1 MMPLRRD
8 LRPLVAI
15 AVLGVAIALAET
27 VTGLDG
33 GLLLLSPALALLAPL
48 LAGRYVGED
57 ALGRLVARR
66 WPPQRRV
73 RVASTPLPRRRP
85 RVAMVRGGQLLAV
98 ALAQRGPP
106 LTVA

>member
-1 MMPLRRD
+1 MPLRRD
-8 LRPLVAI
+8 LRPLVVI
-15 AVLGVAIALAET
+15 AVLGVAIVLAER

-66 WPPQRRV
+66 SPP
-73 RVASTPLPRRRP
+73 PRRDGPRRAAPRSRARP
-85 RVAMVRGGQLLAV
+85 ARAAAHGRLIP
-98 ALAQRGPP
+98 R
-106 LTVA
+106 